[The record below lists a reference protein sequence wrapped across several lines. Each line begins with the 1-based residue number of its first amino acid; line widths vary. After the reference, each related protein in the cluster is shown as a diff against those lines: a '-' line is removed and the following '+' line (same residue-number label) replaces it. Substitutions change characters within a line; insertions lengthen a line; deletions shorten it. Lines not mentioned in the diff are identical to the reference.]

1 MKKTIKILLIAAIS
15 SVAFSANAKDVIIKL
30 EDNSKILGK
39 WKLYAETAAL
49 HKEKKLVKND
59 WNFGADGILT
69 STSRDPRIGA
79 SKDVKVKY
87 SIEEGAIRKQM
98 QPGREKYETC
108 KVVKLEGKDMTLHCK
123 FNYYLFTRK

>member
-1 MKKTIKILLIAAIS
+1 MKRTINILLIAAAASI
-15 SVAFSANAKDVIIKL
+15 AFSANAKDAVIKL
-30 EDNSKILGK
+30 EDNSRILGK

-87 SIEEGAIRKQM
+87 FIEDGAIKKQQ
-98 QPGREKYETC
+98 QPGREKYESC
-108 KVVKLEGKDMTLHCK
+108 KVVKLEDNDMILHCK
-123 FNYYLFTRK
+123 FNYYLFKK